1 MYLVEA
7 AQGDKKDQ
15 TDPKKTSQ
23 AFMRYVCNR
32 CQLAQQPIK
41 PEDPQG
47 ERDDGQIRNRL
58 NAEHFDRRDERKIGD
73 AP

>member
-1 MYLVEA
+1 
-7 AQGDKKDQ
+7 
-15 TDPKKTSQ
+15 
-23 AFMRYVCNR
+23 MRYVCNR
-32 CQLAQQPIK
+32 CQLAQQPIQ

-47 ERDDGQIRNRL
+47 ETDGSQIRNRL